1 MRRRGNSY
9 FDVDK
14 PRIEIIPMIDIMMFL
29 LVFFIV
35 ITLRMIQG
43 TGIQLDLP
51 SSKTTQELKPTQITV
66 GVQKDGAMFVDGQ
79 PYSADR
85 LKTLLEN
92 AKKDND
98 KLSVILAGDKE
109 LTYQNTLKVMDVA
122 RSAGISQVGL
132 AAKAE
137 SN

>member
-1 MRRRGNSY
+1 MRPVGHTY

-35 ITLRMIQG
+35 ITLRMISG
-43 TGIQLDLP
+43 TGIPLDLP
-51 SSKTTQELKPTQITV
+51 SSKTTQELKPTQITI
-66 GVQKDGAMFVDGQ
+66 GVQKDGSMYVDGQ
-79 PYSADR
+79 PYSAEGLR
-85 LKTLLEN
+85 AKLEE
-92 AKKDND
+92 AKKGSD
-98 KLSVILAGDKE
+98 KLAVILAGDKE

-132 AAKAE
+132 AAKTE

>member
-1 MRRRGNSY
+1 MRRRGHSY

-66 GVQKDGAMFVDGQ
+66 GVQKDGAMYVDGQ
-79 PYSADR
+79 PYNAEG
-85 LKTLLEN
+85 LKSLLES
-92 AKKDND
+92 AKRDNE
-98 KLSVILAGDKE
+98 KLAVILAGDKE

-122 RSAGISQVGL
+122 RSAGITQVGL

>member
-1 MRRRGNSY
+1 MKRRGHSY

-35 ITLRMIQG
+35 ITLSMIQG

-51 SSKTTQELKPTQITV
+51 SSKTTQDLKPTQITI
-66 GVQKDGAMFVDGQ
+66 GVQKDGTMYIDGQ
-79 PYSADR
+79 PYSAEAM
-85 LKTLLEN
+85 KVKLEE
-92 AKKDND
+92 AKKSSD
-98 KLSVILAGDKE
+98 KLAVILAGDKE

-137 SN
+137 RN

>member
-1 MRRRGNSY
+1 MRRGGQTY

-14 PRIEIIPMIDIMMFL
+14 ARIEIIPMIDIMMFL

-51 SSKTTQELKPTQITV
+51 SSRTTQELKPTQITI
-66 GVQKDGAMFVDGQ
+66 GVQKDGTMYIDGQ
-79 PYSADR
+79 PYGAEA
-85 LKTLLEN
+85 LKTKLEE
-92 AKKDND
+92 AKKSSD
-98 KLSVILAGDKE
+98 KLAVILAGDKE
-109 LTYQNTLKVMDVA
+109 LSYQNTLKVMDVA

>member
-1 MRRRGNSY
+1 MKRRGHSY

-51 SSKTTQELKPTQITV
+51 SSKTTQDLKPTQITI
-66 GVQKDGAMFVDGQ
+66 GVQKDGAMYIDGQ
-79 PYSADR
+79 PYSAEAM
-85 LKTLLEN
+85 KAKLEE
-92 AKKDND
+92 AKKSSD
-98 KLSVILAGDKE
+98 KLAVILAGDKE

>member
-1 MRRRGNSY
+1 MKRRGHSY

-51 SSKTTQELKPTQITV
+51 SSKTTQDLKPTQITI
-66 GVQKDGAMFVDGQ
+66 GVQKDGTMYIDGQ
-79 PYSADR
+79 PYSAEAM
-85 LKTLLEN
+85 KAKLEE
-92 AKKDND
+92 AKKSSD
-98 KLSVILAGDKE
+98 KLAVILAGDKE

>member
-1 MRRRGNSY
+1 MKRRGHSY

-51 SSKTTQELKPTQITV
+51 SSKTTQDLKPTQITI
-66 GVQKDGAMFVDGQ
+66 GVQKDGTMYIDGQ
-79 PYSADR
+79 HYSAEAM
-85 LKTLLEN
+85 KAKLEE
-92 AKKDND
+92 AKKSSD
-98 KLSVILAGDKE
+98 KLAVILAGDKE

-137 SN
+137 RN

>member
-1 MRRRGNSY
+1 MKRRGHSY

-51 SSKTTQELKPTQITV
+51 SSKTTQDLKPTQITI
-66 GVQKDGAMFVDGQ
+66 GVQKDGAMYIDGQ
-79 PYSADR
+79 PYSAEAM
-85 LKTLLEN
+85 KAKLEE
-92 AKKDND
+92 AKKSSD
-98 KLSVILAGDKE
+98 KLAVILAGDKE

-122 RSAGISQVGL
+122 RSAGISQIGL

>member
-1 MRRRGNSY
+1 MKRRGHSY

-66 GVQKDGAMFVDGQ
+66 GVQKDGTMYVDGQ
-79 PYSADR
+79 PYSAEG
-85 LKTLLEN
+85 LKSLLEN
-92 AKKDND
+92 AKKDSE
-98 KLSVILAGDKE
+98 KLAVILAGDKE

>member
-1 MRRRGNSY
+1 MKRRGHSY

-51 SSKTTQELKPTQITV
+51 SSKTTQDLKPTQITI
-66 GVQKDGAMFVDGQ
+66 GVQKDGAMYIDGQ
-79 PYSADR
+79 PYSAEAM
-85 LKTLLEN
+85 KAKLEE
-92 AKKDND
+92 ARKSSD
-98 KLSVILAGDKE
+98 KLAVILAGDKD

>member
-1 MRRRGNSY
+1 MKRRGHSY

-66 GVQKDGAMFVDGQ
+66 GVQKDGTMYVDGQ
-79 PYSADR
+79 PYSAEG
-85 LKTLLEN
+85 LKTLLET
-92 AKKDND
+92 AKKNSD
-98 KLSVILAGDKE
+98 KLAVILAGDKE

>member
-1 MRRRGNSY
+1 MIRRGHSY

-35 ITLRMIQG
+35 ITLRMING

-51 SSKTTQELKPTQITV
+51 SSQTTQELKPTQITI
-66 GVQKDGAMFVDGQ
+66 GVQKDGSMYVDGQ
-79 PYSADR
+79 PYDAEALRTKLQD
-85 LKTLLEN
+85 
-92 AKKDND
+92 AKKNND
-98 KLSVILAGDKE
+98 KLAVILAGDKE

-122 RSAGISQVGL
+122 RSAGIAQVGL

-137 SN
+137 SK

>member
-1 MRRRGNSY
+1 MKRRGHSY

-51 SSKTTQELKPTQITV
+51 SSKTTQDLKPTQITI
-66 GVQKDGAMFVDGQ
+66 GVQKDGAMYIDGQ
-79 PYSADR
+79 PYSAEAM
-85 LKTLLEN
+85 KAKLEE
-92 AKKDND
+92 AKKSSD
-98 KLSVILAGDKE
+98 KLAVILAGDKE
-109 LTYQNTLKVMDVA
+109 LTYQNTLKVMDIA

-137 SN
+137 TN

>member
-1 MRRRGNSY
+1 MKRRGHSY

-51 SSKTTQELKPTQITV
+51 SSKTTQDLKPTQITI
-66 GVQKDGAMFVDGQ
+66 GVQKDGAMYIDGQ
-79 PYSADR
+79 PYSAEAM
-85 LKTLLEN
+85 KAKLEV
-92 AKKDND
+92 AKKSSD
-98 KLSVILAGDKE
+98 KLAVILAGDKE

-137 SN
+137 SK

>member
-1 MRRRGNSY
+1 MKRRGHSY

-51 SSKTTQELKPTQITV
+51 SSKTTQDLKPTQITI
-66 GVQKDGAMFVDGQ
+66 GVQKDGAMYIDGQ
-79 PYSADR
+79 AYSAEAM
-85 LKTLLEN
+85 KAKLEE
-92 AKKDND
+92 AKKSSD
-98 KLSVILAGDKE
+98 KLAVILAGDKE

>member
-1 MRRRGNSY
+1 MKRRGHSY

-51 SSKTTQELKPTQITV
+51 SSKTTQDLKPTQITI
-66 GVQKDGAMFVDGQ
+66 GVQKDGSMYIDGQ
-79 PYSADR
+79 PYSAEAM
-85 LKTLLEN
+85 KAKLEE
-92 AKKDND
+92 AKKSSD
-98 KLSVILAGDKE
+98 KLAVILAGDKE

-137 SN
+137 RN

>member
-1 MRRRGNSY
+1 MKRRGNSY

-66 GVQKDGAMFVDGQ
+66 GVQKDGTMYVEGQ
-79 PYSADR
+79 PYSADG
-85 LKTLLEN
+85 LKSLLED
-92 AKKDND
+92 AKKKNE
-98 KLSVILAGDKE
+98 KLAVILAGDKE
-109 LTYQNTLKVMDVA
+109 LSYQNTLKVMDVA
-122 RSAGISQVGL
+122 RSAGIAQVGL

>member
-1 MRRRGNSY
+1 MKRRGHSY

-66 GVQKDGAMFVDGQ
+66 GVQKDGTMYVDGQ
-79 PYSADR
+79 SYSAEG
-85 LKTLLEN
+85 LKSLLEN
-92 AKKDND
+92 AKKDSE
-98 KLSVILAGDKE
+98 KLAVILAGDKE

>member
-1 MRRRGNSY
+1 MIRRGKSY

-35 ITLRMIQG
+35 ITLRMING

-51 SSKTTQELKPTQITV
+51 SSTTTHELKPTQITV
-66 GVQKDGAMFVDGQ
+66 GVQKDGSMYVDGQ
-79 PYSADR
+79 PYSAEGLR
-85 LKTLLEN
+85 TLLEN
-92 AKKDND
+92 AKKTSD
-98 KLSVILAGDKE
+98 KLAVILAGDKE

-132 AAKAE
+132 AARAE

>member
-122 RSAGISQVGL
+122 RSAGISQVGQ

>member
-1 MRRRGNSY
+1 MRRGGHTY

-51 SSKTTQELKPTQITV
+51 SSRTTQELKPTQITI
-66 GVQKDGAMFVDGQ
+66 GVQKDGTMYIDGQ
-79 PYSADR
+79 PYGAEA
-85 LKTLLEN
+85 LKTKLEE
-92 AKKDND
+92 AKKSSG
-98 KLSVILAGDKE
+98 KLAVILAGDKE
-109 LTYQNTLKVMDVA
+109 LSYQNTLKVMDVA

>member
-1 MRRRGNSY
+1 MKRGGHSY

-14 PRIEIIPMIDIMMFL
+14 PRLEIIPMIDIMMFL

-35 ITLRMIQG
+35 ITLNMIKG
-43 TGIQLDLP
+43 SGIQLDLP

-66 GVQKDGAMFVDGQ
+66 GVQKDGAIYVDGQ
-79 PYSADR
+79 PFTPEA
-85 LKTLLEN
+85 LKAKLVE
-92 AKKDND
+92 AKKQDE

-109 LTYQNTLKVMDVA
+109 LSYQNTLKVMDIA
-122 RSAGISQVGL
+122 RAAGISQVGL

-137 SN
+137 SQ

>member
-1 MRRRGNSY
+1 MRRRGHSY

-51 SSKTTQELKPTQITV
+51 SSKTTQDLKPTQITI
-66 GVQKDGAMFVDGQ
+66 GVQKDGAMYIDGQ
-79 PYSADR
+79 VYSAEAM
-85 LKTLLEN
+85 KAKLEE
-92 AKKDND
+92 AKKSSD
-98 KLSVILAGDKE
+98 KLAVILAGDKD

>member
-1 MRRRGNSY
+1 MRRRGHSY

-51 SSKTTQELKPTQITV
+51 SSKTTQDLKPTQITI
-66 GVQKDGAMFVDGQ
+66 GVQKDGSMYIDGQ
-79 PYSADR
+79 AYSAEAM
-85 LKTLLEN
+85 KAKLEE
-92 AKKDND
+92 AKKSSD
-98 KLSVILAGDKE
+98 KLAVILAGDKD

>member
-1 MRRRGNSY
+1 MKRGHSY

-14 PRIEIIPMIDIMMFL
+14 PRLEIIPMIDIMMFL

-35 ITLRMIQG
+35 ITLRMISG

-51 SSKTTQELKPTQITV
+51 SSQTTQELKPTQITI
-66 GVQKDGAMFVDGQ
+66 GVQKDGAMYVEGQ
-79 PYSADR
+79 PYSAEA
-85 LKTLLEN
+85 LKAKLEE
-92 AKKDND
+92 AKKSTD
-98 KLSVILAGDKE
+98 KLAVILAGDKE
-109 LTYQNTLKVMDVA
+109 LSYQNTLKVMDVA

>member
-1 MRRRGNSY
+1 MKRRGHSY

-51 SSKTTQELKPTQITV
+51 SSKTTQDLKPTQITI
-66 GVQKDGAMFVDGQ
+66 GVQKDGAMYIDGQ
-79 PYSADR
+79 PYSAEAM
-85 LKTLLEN
+85 KAKLEE
-92 AKKDND
+92 AKKSSD
-98 KLSVILAGDKE
+98 KLAVILAGDKE

-137 SN
+137 RN

>member
-14 PRIEIIPMIDIMMFL
+14 ARIEIIPMIDIMMFL

-66 GVQKDGAMFVDGQ
+66 GVQKDGTMYVDGQ
-79 PYSADR
+79 PYSADG
-85 LKTLLEN
+85 LKSLLEN
-92 AKKDND
+92 AKKNSD
-98 KLSVILAGDKE
+98 KLAVILAGDKE

>member
-1 MRRRGNSY
+1 MKRRGHSY

-66 GVQKDGAMFVDGQ
+66 GVQKDGTMYVDGK
-79 PYSADR
+79 PYSAEG

-92 AKKDND
+92 AKKNSD
-98 KLSVILAGDKE
+98 KLAIILAGDKE

>member
-1 MRRRGNSY
+1 MRRRGHSY

-51 SSKTTQELKPTQITV
+51 SSKTTQDLKPTQVTI
-66 GVQKDGAMFVDGQ
+66 GVQKDGAMYIDGQ
-79 PYSADR
+79 VYSAEAM
-85 LKTLLEN
+85 KAKLEE
-92 AKKDND
+92 AKKSSD
-98 KLSVILAGDKE
+98 KLAVILAGDKD